1 VSAVHGVDD
10 TDDRENGVGA
20 FLSWRSRYGHSCI
33 TKATSIPLRFQIEMM
48 KTAFYYTI
56 ACTCEVIAHE
66 DDYDASGAITD
77 NKTYTLS
84 SRHTVPSRL
93 DL

>member
-1 VSAVHGVDD
+1 MSLSEGKG
-10 TDDRENGVGA
+10 NGVRA
-20 FLSWRSRYGHSCI
+20 FALRRLRYGYSCI
-33 TKATSIPLRFQIEMM
+33 TKATSVPLRYQIEMM

-56 ACTCEVIAHE
+56 ACTCEVIVHD

-84 SRHTVPSRL
+84 SRHTVPSPL

>member
-1 VSAVHGVDD
+1 
-10 TDDRENGVGA
+10 
-20 FLSWRSRYGHSCI
+20 
-33 TKATSIPLRFQIEMM
+33 MM

-56 ACTCEVIAHE
+56 AYTCEVIAHE
-66 DDYDASGAITD
+66 DDSDASGAIID

-84 SRHTVPSRL
+84 SRHTAPSRL

>member
-1 VSAVHGVDD
+1 
-10 TDDRENGVGA
+10 
-20 FLSWRSRYGHSCI
+20 
-33 TKATSIPLRFQIEMM
+33 MM
-48 KTAFYYTI
+48 NQTAFYYTI